1 MKFIGLVPARYVPV
15 HFCAESLALRG
26 EKPVA
31 QRVCRTNSC
40 VPDETHKA
48 AGCLNENEIR

>member
-31 QRVCRTNSC
+31 QRVCRTIPC